1 MLPLLFVLLAVSA
14 TVRADDVLELTV
26 SEGKL
31 ICKWNPDFRDPIRIP
46 VSDRLPCRMFSYF
59 IWYFFDQ

>member
-26 SEGKL
+26 SEGK
-31 ICKWNPDFRDPIRIP
+31 
-46 VSDRLPCRMFSYF
+46 
-59 IWYFFDQ
+59 